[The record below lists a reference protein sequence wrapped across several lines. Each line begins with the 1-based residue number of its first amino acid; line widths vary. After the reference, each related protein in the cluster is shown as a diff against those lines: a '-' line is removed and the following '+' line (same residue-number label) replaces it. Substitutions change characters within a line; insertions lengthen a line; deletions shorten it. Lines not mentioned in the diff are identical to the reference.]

1 MKLVLIRHS
10 EVIEK
15 YQGKYNGHIDIPLS
29 QQGLEDAKALGKTL
43 DAYNFDAI
51 YCSDLL
57 RCRQTL
63 EQLNLSSQTTFT
75 EQLREKSW
83 GKHEGKSFEEL
94 EANGLQYTTFSE
106 WIDQLDGESI
116 EQFTKRIQTFFFENL
131 QKKPFDTVLIVTHS
145 GVIKTL
151 LGLTKNLDLE
161 ESFSILLPYSSITEI
176 LL

>member
-29 QQGLEDAKALGKTL
+29 KQGLEDAKALGNKL
-43 DAYNFDAI
+43 SSYNFDAI
-51 YCSDLL
+51 YCSDLK

-63 EQLNLSSQTTFT
+63 EQLNIPQKATFT
-75 EQLREKSW
+75 NKLREKSW
-83 GKHEGKSFEEL
+83 GRHEGLSFNEI
-94 EANGLQYTTFSE
+94 EASGITYTTFHE
-106 WIDQLDGESI
+106 WIEQLDGEEVSH
-116 EQFTKRIQTFFFENL
+116 FTQRVEEFFFEDL
-131 QKKPFDTVLIVTHS
+131 QKESLNTVLIITHS

-151 LGLTKNLDLE
+151 LGRTKNLDLE
-161 ESFSILLPYSSITEI
+161 ESFSIVLPYSSVTEI